1 LRRNFLYPVHYLGE
15 KTASGEKQRS
25 EKERSEKERS
35 EKERSEKE
43 RSEKERSDSQE
54 ARRLRRLTVAHSSAT
69 LYTQ

>member
-1 LRRNFLYPVHYLGE
+1 VNFLRRNFLYPVHYLGE
-15 KTASGEKQRS
+15 KTASGEKQ
-25 EKERSEKERS
+25 
-35 EKERSEKE
+35 RSEKE